1 MLPSDLLEWDDIAS
15 ESYNL
20 KKIIIEDDHA
30 KIRLF
35 STEKKPKH
43 YSTAPYFYDGGVS
56 LKGNEIHEGTYKS
69 LQDLLVNENLEYILL
84 KTRKAIQ
91 NNNHEFIKTDQ
102 DYCTFMLDLSIGE
115 EKIWKNKLKSQTRN
129 QVRKAEKQ
137 NFTIKFGDKELLPDF
152 YKVISE
158 AWRDLGTPTHS
169 IQFYQLILEKMK
181 EQSCVVVIY
190 HESKAVSCALLLKVD
205 NVIYHPYSCSLNSYK
220 SSCVNNLLYW
230 EIIKYACNYGF
241 LSFDMGRSRKDKG
254 TYKYK
259 KSWGAE
265 PTILFYNYLL
275 REGVAIPSFD
285 SVFYKY
291 ATRAWKF
298 MPLFM
303 ANKLGPS
310 LIKNIL

>member
-15 ESYNL
+15 ESYSL
-20 KKIIIEDDHA
+20 KKNLIEDSHA
-30 KIRLF
+30 EIRLF
-35 STEKKPKH
+35 SSEKKPRH

-56 LKGNEIHEGTYKS
+56 FKGNEIHEDTYKA
-69 LQDLLVNENLEYILL
+69 LRELLVNENLEFILL
-84 KTRKAIQ
+84 KTRRAIHG
-91 NNNHEFIKTDQ
+91 NDHGFIKTDHS
-102 DYCTFMLDLSIGE
+102 YFTFMLDLSIGE
-115 EKIWKNKLKSQTRN
+115 EKVWKNKLKSQTRN

-137 NFTIKFGDKELLPDF
+137 NFTIKFGNKELLSDF

-169 IQFYQLILEKMK
+169 RKFYQLIIERMK
-181 EQSCVVVIY
+181 EKAAIAVIY
-190 HESKAVSCALLLKVD
+190 HEGKPVSCALLLMVD

-230 EIIKYACNYGF
+230 EIIKYACENNF
-241 LSFDMGRSRKDKG
+241 LSFDMGRSRKDQG

-265 PTILFYNYLL
+265 PIALFYNYLL
-275 REGVAIPSFD
+275 REDVAMPSFD

-291 ATRAWKF
+291 ATTAWKF
-298 MPLFM
+298 MPLFL
-303 ANKLGPS
+303 ANRLGPS